1 VFIGISTYMC
11 INIYIYTVFLRKKEN
26 EEKELKSCEADR
38 RKSLPVLLMGP
49 VCVVAHM
56 PLQKHI
62 LPGRLLRKSVSLLS
76 CRFPLGELV
85 VVLVSVVESL

>member
-1 VFIGISTYMC
+1 MFILCFSE
-11 INIYIYTVFLRKKEN
+11 KKN

-38 RKSLPVLLMGP
+38 RKLLPVLLMGP

-56 PLQKHI
+56 PLEKHI
-62 LPGRLLRKSVSLLS
+62 LPGRLLLKSVSLLS